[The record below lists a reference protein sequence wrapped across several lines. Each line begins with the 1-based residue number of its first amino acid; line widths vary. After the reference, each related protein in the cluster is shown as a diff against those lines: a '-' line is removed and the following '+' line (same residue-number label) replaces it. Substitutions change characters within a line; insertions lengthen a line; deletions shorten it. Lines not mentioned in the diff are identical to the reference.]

1 MFTFRSGDP
10 VALVVDQPAH
20 LGEVAVPLDQPVQHG
35 GLAEEGV
42 LTYTANL
49 ESSGNQCQYII
60 SELQDIQICEFDLI
74 YIGFSSRVD
83 QSAVTVK

>member
-35 GLAEEGV
+35 GLTEEGV
-42 LTYTANL
+42 VTCSTIKV
-49 ESSGNQCQYII
+49 EIKMKKII
-60 SELQDIQICEFDLI
+60 
-74 YIGFSSRVD
+74 
-83 QSAVTVK
+83 

>member
-10 VALVVDQPAH
+10 IALVVHQAAH

-42 LTYTANL
+42 LTYTPNL
-49 ESSGNQCQYII
+49 DTAVINVNISFLSSKTSKYA
-60 SELQDIQICEFDLI
+60 SLI
-74 YIGFSSRVD
+74 
-83 QSAVTVK
+83 

>member
-10 VALVVDQPAH
+10 VALVVDQAAH
-20 LGEVAVPLDQPVQHG
+20 LGEVAVPLAQPVQHG

-49 ESSGNQCQYII
+49 
-60 SELQDIQICEFDLI
+60 D
-74 YIGFSSRVD
+74 
-83 QSAVTVK
+83 

>member
-35 GLAEEGV
+35 GLAEEGI
-42 LTYTANL
+42 LTYTPNL
-49 ESSGNQCQYII
+49 
-60 SELQDIQICEFDLI
+60 D
-74 YIGFSSRVD
+74 
-83 QSAVTVK
+83 